1 MMEFAAVYVLMVLT
15 IVLLFIINSLS
26 DKLHE
31 SRLRVED
38 QKNALSLAQRMI
50 NSQADTIVVYQNQ
63 QKVPKDMPRLTVD
76 WDLQDGTEKHF

>member
-50 NSQADTIVVYQNQ
+50 NSQTDTITALALSPPSHQ
-63 QKVPKDMPRLTVD
+63 PRVTYT
-76 WDLQDGTEKHF
+76 DLYDEPGDCF